1 MNTEKFNLFIVDED
15 PQLLKGLRR
24 YLVNKFGS
32 RMAISTFISGAS
44 ALEKVD
50 YNTKIVV
57 LKYSVND
64 GGNDVLRS
72 IKKIN
77 PDTAV
82 IMLSSHEEIGM
93 AIESFR
99 DGATDFVI
107 QGKNAWNRI
116 AGDVYRIM
124 DIPVRVLVKHFGV
137 TKYVAA
143 FILSF
148 IAMGIVVFVTLN
160 IIR

>member
-1 MNTEKFNLFIVDED
+1 
-15 PQLLKGLRR
+15 
-24 YLVNKFGS
+24 
-32 RMAISTFISGAS
+32 
-44 ALEKVD
+44 
-50 YNTKIVV
+50 
-57 LKYSVND
+57 
-64 GGNDVLRS
+64 
-72 IKKIN
+72 
-77 PDTAV
+77 
-82 IMLSSHEEIGM
+82 MLSSHEEIGM

-99 DGATDFVI
+99 DGAADFVI

-148 IAMGIVVFVTLN
+148 IAMGIVVFVTLS